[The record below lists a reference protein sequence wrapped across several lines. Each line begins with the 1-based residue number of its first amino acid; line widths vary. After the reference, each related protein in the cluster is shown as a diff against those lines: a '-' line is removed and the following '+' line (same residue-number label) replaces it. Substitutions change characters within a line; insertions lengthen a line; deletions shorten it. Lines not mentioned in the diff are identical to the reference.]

1 MAGTPHVLIVE
12 DDASIGALIRAH
24 LDENGFTSTV
34 VDNGTSMDRVLQ
46 AGEVDIIILDLMLP
60 GEDGLSICRRIRET
74 LDVPIIVVTALG
86 EEPDRVR
93 GLEAG
98 ADDYLAK
105 PFGPRELVAR
115 IRAVLRRHHCSASRR
130 PGLDVEIRFGRWVVD
145 VIRRQV
151 RTEEGERIPLTSG
164 EFDLLMVLC
173 RNPGTVLGRD
183 VLLEAARG
191 RTGGPL
197 DRSVDVTISRLRR
210 KLIAG
215 GEPVELIA
223 TVRNAGY
230 SFVEEVRRP

>member
-12 DDASIGALIRAH
+12 DDASIGALIRGH
-24 LDENGFTSTV
+24 LDENGFSSTV
-34 VDNGTSMDRVLQ
+34 VDNGASMERALQ
-46 AGEVDIIILDLMLP
+46 ASEVDIIILDLMLP
-60 GEDGLSICRRIRET
+60 GEDGLSLCRRIRET
-74 LDVPIIVVTALG
+74 LDVPIIMVTALG

-98 ADDYLAK
+98 ADDYLPK

-115 IRAVLRRHHCSASRR
+115 IRAVLRRHQGSAARR
-130 PGLDVEIRFGRWVVD
+130 PGLEAEIRFGRWMVD

-151 RTEEGERIPLTSG
+151 RTLDGERIPLTSG